1 MKTAE
6 LLGGAA
12 MEWTVTI
19 EGRDELGE
27 NQRAQLRIDKGFE
40 RLTSGAIGRS
50 VCRLT
55 TASEL

>member
-1 MKTAE
+1 MKIAE

-27 NQRAQLRIDKGFE
+27 VQALHLNTRRHRE
-40 RLTSGAIGRS
+40 
-50 VCRLT
+50 V
-55 TASEL
+55 